1 MLAGTADK
9 PKEICVN
16 HHDVANLGRKKSEA
30 VLGLQYMLSQAEIG
44 VENLVG

>member
-16 HHDVANLGRKKSEA
+16 HHVANLGRKKNQRQS
-30 VLGLQYMLSQAEIG
+30 LDCMLSQVEIG
-44 VENLVG
+44 VANLVG

>member
-16 HHDVANLGRKKSEA
+16 HHVANLGRKKSEA
-30 VLGLQYMLSQAEIG
+30 VLDCMLSQAEIG
-44 VENLVG
+44 VANLVG